1 MKTSIRNTQRHQV
14 LERMDTNQ
22 RQIIFELSEHDASML
37 LHLIKREL
45 DQEDKVW
52 QPYWQRLAGSLE
64 KSIQD
69 ASIRMF
75 RYLKNSGA
83 DKFG

>member
-1 MKTSIRNTQRHQV
+1 MKTSTGITQRYQV

-22 RQIIFELSEHDASML
+22 RQIIFELNEHDASML

-69 ASIRMF
+69 SSARIF
-75 RYLKNSGA
+75 QCLKNPGT
-83 DKFG
+83 DKFD